1 MTDLQTS
8 AIDWEQFSL
17 ERPDK
22 IQLKPK
28 KTPRPHQNIA
38 LEKVETAFKT
48 ANRGKLIMACGT
60 GKTYTAL
67 ICAEKL
73 APEHCIVLFLVTSI
87 ALLSQTLREWTTEAD
102 KTLHSFAAC
111 SDTKVG
117 KKSDNKDLTF
127 VI

>member
-28 KTPRPHQNIA
+28 KTPIPHQNTA
-38 LEKVETAFKT
+38 LEKVEAGFKT
-48 ANRGKLIMACGT
+48 ADRGMLIMAYGT
-60 GKTYTAL
+60 GKTYTSL
-67 ICAEKL
+67 ICAEKIT
-73 APEHCIVLFLVTSI
+73 PEHGIVLFLVPSI

-102 KTLHSFAAC
+102 NEDISIH
-111 SDTKVG
+111 
-117 KKSDNKDLTF
+117 DLAYPVT
-127 VI
+127 VSL